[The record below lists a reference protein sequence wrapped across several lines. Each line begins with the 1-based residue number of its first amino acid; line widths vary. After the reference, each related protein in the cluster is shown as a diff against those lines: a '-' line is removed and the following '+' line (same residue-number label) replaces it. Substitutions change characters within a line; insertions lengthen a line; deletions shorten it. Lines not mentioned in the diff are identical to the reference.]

1 MRPRNAAEYRPA
13 TTPRLTNAGPKGAT
27 ASAPSPIA
35 NGSVT
40 TAVIVPARTLRR
52 GSTLT
57 SAGEWK
63 DVHGEGAGGRKMRDS
78 RITGSA
84 SPAAAEASV
93 DAGSGFIDR
102 PGGGPPCPGSARC
115 GGGISN
121 RRGPPPTPRY
131 QRLPPTG

>member
-57 SAGEWK
+57 SAGKWK
-63 DVHGEGAGGRKMRDS
+63 DVHGEGAGERKMRDS
-78 RITGSA
+78 RFTGSA
-84 SPAAAEASV
+84 SAASEEASV
-93 DAGSGFIDR
+93 HAGSGFIA
-102 PGGGPPCPGSARC
+102 PPST
-115 GGGISN
+115 SS
-121 RRGPPPTPRY
+121 
-131 QRLPPTG
+131 